1 MFCLLFHYDIL
12 MIIHRII
19 FLFTTSEQYMMAL

>member
-12 MIIHRII
+12 IIHRII